1 MRFGIPRYLLFAC
14 NLLILLAIVAKQLL
28 GRPLSWVLFGMAVEC
43 VFVGTGLQ
51 LAKETKRVRE
61 SFGLAGLGDV
71 DGAGFGLELL

>member
-51 LAKETKRVRE
+51 LAKERKE
-61 SFGLAGLGDV
+61 SESPSG
-71 DGAGFGLELL
+71 